1 MPASINRLWSGTV
14 IVMIC
19 LAIFAFI
26 YTHNI
31 ESKNKMDLNN
41 DGKID
46 DHELKIFIQHEIDKR
61 LSKPPEIMSLFRSSL
76 TGITRG
82 AMTGLI
88 INGVEGAI
96 VTGIAM
102 GIINPIMTALES

>member
-1 MPASINRLWSGTV
+1 MPTSINRLWSGTA
-14 IVMIC
+14 IVLIC

-26 YTHNI
+26 HTHNT
-31 ESKNKMDLNN
+31 SKNKMDLNN
-41 DGKID
+41 DGQID
-46 DHELKIFIQHEIDKR
+46 DNELKIFIQHEIDKR
-61 LSKPPEIMSLFRSSL
+61 LSKPPELMNLFKSSL

-88 INGVEGAI
+88 LNGVEGAI

-102 GIINPIMTALES
+102 GIINPIMTALEA